1 MQQVRNGESLQ
12 QVVKQM
18 AGNNPQYAE
27 FVKMIEGKSN
37 DDIIQTAQNMAQSMG
52 VDYNQLTG
60 QIRGQMGM

>member
-1 MQQVRNGESLQ
+1 
-12 QVVKQM
+12 M